1 MIPKQS
7 LIEIPL
13 LQVLHDMGGEGVPK
27 EIYPL
32 VAVMFPELT
41 EDDMQETVWKGTS
54 NKWTNRVQ
62 WTRQSL
68 INAGDMVSP
77 KRGVWA
83 ITEQGKSR
91 LQNGEA
97 KQADT
102 SKAVNIPSANL
113 VSLYEEYEEQ
123 FRSKLLDQLFQL
135 SPTQFE
141 HFSRDLLAAYGF
153 THMAVTQVSSDGGID
168 GHGKLKV
175 GLAHMNVAFQ
185 SKRWE
190 GNIGRPEIDKFR
202 GAIQGSFEQGLFLT
216 TSDFTKGATDAS
228 IKQGA
233 VPVILLNGQSIVQLM
248 IEKEF
253 GVVRRPLHI
262 YEDQIEGIFGDDE

>member
-1 MIPKQS
+1 MMPKQS

-13 LQVLHDMGGEGVPK
+13 LQVLNELGGEGIPK
-27 EIYPL
+27 EIYPR
-32 VAVMFPELT
+32 VTAKFPDLT
-41 EDDMQETVWKGTS
+41 EDDRNETVWKGKN
-54 NKWTNRVQ
+54 NKWTNRIQ
-62 WTRQSL
+62 WTRQDL
-68 INAGDMVSP
+68 IDAGDMESP

-91 LQNGEA
+91 LRDGNSQPSGVSTA
-97 KQADT
+97 VTT
-102 SKAVNIPSANL
+102 SSANL

-153 THMAVTQVSSDGGID
+153 TQTAVTQVSSDGGID

-185 SKRWE
+185 CKRWE

-202 GAIQGSFEQGLFLT
+202 GAIQGSYEQGLFFT

-262 YEDQIEGIFGDDE
+262 YEDQIEGIFGDEE